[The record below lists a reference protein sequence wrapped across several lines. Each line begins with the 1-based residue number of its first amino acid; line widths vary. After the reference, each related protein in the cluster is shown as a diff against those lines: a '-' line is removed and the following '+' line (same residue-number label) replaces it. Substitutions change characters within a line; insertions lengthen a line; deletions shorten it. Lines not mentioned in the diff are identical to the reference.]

1 MLDCILIGRS
11 PEHEEARGF
20 ECALR
25 GTSHKTA
32 KAKQNKYINDYQHE
46 DNNMSDLTGLS
57 NYTDYMTDT
66 NRVATENLQ
75 KQLEESA
82 KAKENEALFD
92 ACKQFEAYLWEQV
105 YKEMQKNVDLFG
117 EDDDGYASNMVDF
130 FKDSFVQEISE
141 QTASQGSNSLAQML
155 YEQAKRNYNL

>member
-1 MLDCILIGRS
+1 
-11 PEHEEARGF
+11 
-20 ECALR
+20 
-25 GTSHKTA
+25 
-32 KAKQNKYINDYQHE
+32 
-46 DNNMSDLTGLS
+46 MSDLTGLS
-57 NYTDYMTDT
+57 NYTDYMTDA

-105 YKEMQKNVDLFG
+105 YKEMEKTVDLFG
-117 EDDDGYASNMVDF
+117 DDYDGYASNMVNF
-130 FKDSFVQEISE
+130 FKDSVIQDISQ

>member
-1 MLDCILIGRS
+1 
-11 PEHEEARGF
+11 
-20 ECALR
+20 
-25 GTSHKTA
+25 
-32 KAKQNKYINDYQHE
+32 
-46 DNNMSDLTGLS
+46 MSADLTGLT
-57 NYTDYMTDT
+57 NYTDYMTDA

-75 KQLEESA
+75 KRLENTD

-105 YKEMQKNVDLFG
+105 YKEMQKSVDLFG
-117 EDDDGYASNMVDF
+117 EDEDGYASNMVDF
-130 FKDSFVQEISE
+130 FKDSVIQEISQ

>member
-1 MLDCILIGRS
+1 
-11 PEHEEARGF
+11 
-20 ECALR
+20 
-25 GTSHKTA
+25 
-32 KAKQNKYINDYQHE
+32 
-46 DNNMSDLTGLS
+46 MSDLTGLS
-57 NYTDYMTDT
+57 NYTDYMTDA

-75 KQLEESA
+75 KELEQSA
-82 KAKENEALFD
+82 KTKENEALFD

-105 YKEMQKNVDLFG
+105 YKEMQKSVDLFG

-130 FKDSFVQEISE
+130 FKDSFVQEISQ

>member
-1 MLDCILIGRS
+1 
-11 PEHEEARGF
+11 
-20 ECALR
+20 
-25 GTSHKTA
+25 
-32 KAKQNKYINDYQHE
+32 
-46 DNNMSDLTGLS
+46 
-57 NYTDYMTDT
+57 MTDA

-105 YKEMQKNVDLFG
+105 YKEMEKTVDLFG
-117 EDDDGYASNMVDF
+117 DDDDGYASNMVNF
-130 FKDSFVQEISE
+130 FKDSVIQDISQ

>member
-1 MLDCILIGRS
+1 MIGRS
-11 PEHEEARGF
+11 PEHEEAEGF
-20 ECALR
+20 EWHC
-25 GTSHKTA
+25 GENIE
-32 KAKQNKYINDYQHE
+32 QQHE
-46 DNNMSDLTGLS
+46 DDTMSDLTGLS

-75 KQLEESA
+75 RQLEDSA

-105 YKEMQKNVDLFG
+105 YKEMQKSVDLFG
-117 EDDDGYASNMVDF
+117 EDEDGYASNMVDF
-130 FKDSFVQEISE
+130 FKDSVIQEISQ